1 MRPHALFIAPRR
13 PPPASA
19 FLFVLSP
26 PSRLRFASLIHGH
39 HTPLLGSEAST
50 LVPVSVR
57 TFSVAAAQSF
67 YGFEHQR
74 PPITFA
80 AGRACVLPVRTAHT
94 AILPS
99 PPSLTRPPN
108 RPPQDVRTFSLF
120 TAAGRPVS
128 PVATHTLSPL
138 PHSPSSS
145 SSSLFSPSRITADS
159 LAAPSPSPP
168 YRTPTSSVHDLRGGG
183 RPPLPPSVPSTHRG
197 PPPDEPVRNAMTV
210 SWSPELGR
218 PGRACLRWRAWKVI
232 LKMCVSRVPGK
243 RIVHPGVGPC

>member
-1 MRPHALFIAPRR
+1 MFIAPRR

-94 AILPS
+94 TVLPS
-99 PPSLTRPPN
+99 LPSLTRPPN

-138 PHSPSSS
+138 PLPLPALPLASSPHPGSQRTLWQPPPPPLLHIVPLHPLCMTYAGAGALLSP
-145 SSSLFSPSRITADS
+145 LPSRVLTA
-159 LAAPSPSPP
+159 A
-168 YRTPTSSVHDLRGGG
+168 
-183 RPPLPPSVPSTHRG
+183 RPPTNLYEMR
-197 PPPDEPVRNAMTV
+197 
-210 SWSPELGR
+210 
-218 PGRACLRWRAWKVI
+218 
-232 LKMCVSRVPGK
+232 
-243 RIVHPGVGPC
+243 